1 MMNHL
6 KEAEELFESGFN
18 CAQSVL
24 VPRAEEFGLNREQAL
39 KLSCGFGT
47 GMGRQQKTC
56 GAVTGAYMV
65 IGLTHGKYQQ
75 EDNPAREKTYALV
88 KEFSKRFVDKNGTTE
103 CSELLHCDL
112 NTEEGKKY
120 FQGHGLHKNVCT
132 KCVTDAH
139 NILDTI
145 LEE

>member
-1 MMNHL
+1 MQYTE
-6 KEAEELFESGFN
+6 EAKTLFESGFN
-18 CAQSVL
+18 CAQSVF
-24 VPRAEEFGLNREQAL
+24 VPYAEEFGLNKEQAL
-39 KLSCGFGT
+39 KLSCGFGG

-56 GAVTGAYMV
+56 GAVSGAYMV
-65 IGLTHGKYQQ
+65 IGLKHGKYQH

-88 KEFSKRFVDKNGTTE
+88 KEFSKRFIEKNGTTE
-103 CSELLHCDL
+103 CSELLQCDL

-120 FQGHGLHKNVCT
+120 FQDHGLHKHVCM